1 MKDTVLPLLAKFAK
15 VFGYVVLSAI
25 ISLPFQE
32 ALRNWCMQNI
42 SDPTLF
48 LVSIAFINGVLASTA
63 KVYKEYFGEDNVIS
77 KII

>member
-42 SDPTLF
+42 SDPAILMVSMA
-48 LVSIAFINGVLASTA
+48 LVNGILASIA
-63 KVYKEYFGEDNVIS
+63 KVYKEHFGEDNVVS